1 MVCASDN
8 RSYVDCT
15 RSGKIVLDCNSS
27 PGCTLVEFERAGRSA
42 RMIECDPLDCEQ
54 YINAGRNTPT
64 SKRSWNPAAQLI
76 FDL

>member
-1 MVCASDN
+1 
-8 RSYVDCT
+8 
-15 RSGKIVLDCNSS
+15 
-27 PGCTLVEFERAGRSA
+27 
-42 RMIECDPLDCEQ
+42 MIECDPLDCEQ